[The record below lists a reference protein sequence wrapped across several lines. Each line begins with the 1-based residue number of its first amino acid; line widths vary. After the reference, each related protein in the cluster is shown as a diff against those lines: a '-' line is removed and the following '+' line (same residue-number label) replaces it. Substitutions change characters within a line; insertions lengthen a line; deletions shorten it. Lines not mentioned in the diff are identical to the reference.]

1 MNKPPQGG
9 FAFGDLFVRV
19 RFRYHRLHPARDEI
33 ARPPTKRSIAFLV
46 AALVLA
52 IIALIAIPVLR
63 ALLPFA
69 ELLVL
74 LFIVIVAVVAGSRL
88 RRRVHSAEAALQAAA
103 VNDEFWSAEQVLAR
117 VESLFKPYWRA
128 VQQRNVAAIAA
139 ELSPRWRERLERAFA
154 IWLERG
160 FKPVL
165 FTLALNK
172 VEMLEVD
179 DQPDPTKDRF
189 VALVDCTTSYHV
201 TDTRT
206 GEVVEG
212 IPDSRVEKQAWH
224 FVRSEQKWLLDRV
237 ERLGQSSGEFG
248 DFSFDFPDGG
258 TA

>member
-1 MNKPPQGG
+1 
-9 FAFGDLFVRV
+9 
-19 RFRYHRLHPARDEI
+19 
-33 ARPPTKRSIAFLV
+33 
-46 AALVLA
+46 
-52 IIALIAIPVLR
+52 
-63 ALLPFA
+63 
-69 ELLVL
+69 
-74 LFIVIVAVVAGSRL
+74 
-88 RRRVHSAEAALQAAA
+88 
-103 VNDEFWSAEQVLAR
+103 
-117 VESLFKPYWRA
+117 
-128 VQQRNVAAIAA
+128 
-139 ELSPRWRERLERAFA
+139 
-154 IWLERG
+154 
-160 FKPVL
+160 L

-179 DQPDPTKDRF
+179 DRPDPTRDRF

>member
-1 MNKPPQGG
+1 M
-9 FAFGDLFVRV
+9 RI
-19 RFRYHRLHPARDEI
+19 RFRHHRLHPAKGEVVKPASRLSLALIVGAI
-33 ARPPTKRSIAFLV
+33 ALQIM
-46 AALVLA
+46 AAIFVPKLGVLA
-52 IIALIAIPVLR
+52 TVAQLLIVL
-63 ALLPFA
+63 
-69 ELLVL
+69 V
-74 LFIVIVAVVAGSRL
+74 VVVVAVFSGMRTRNRAAC
-88 RRRVHSAEAALQAAA
+88 AEAALQAAA
-103 VNDEFWSAEQVLAR
+103 VNDEFWSAEQVSAR

-139 ELSPRWRERLERAFA
+139 ELSPRWCERLERAFA

-179 DQPDPTKDRF
+179 DRPDPTEDRF

>member
-1 MNKPPQGG
+1 
-9 FAFGDLFVRV
+9 VRV
-19 RFRYHRLHPARDEI
+19 RFRHHRLHPARDEI
-33 ARPPTKRSIAFLV
+33 ARPPPKRSIAFILL
-46 AALVLA
+46 AFVLA
-52 IIALIAIPVLR
+52 IIALIAIPALE

-74 LFIVIVAVVAGSRL
+74 LFIIIAAVIAGSRL
-88 RRRVHSAEAALQAAA
+88 RRRVHSAEAARQAAA
-103 VNDEFWSAEQVLAR
+103 ANDQFWSAENTSAC
-117 VESLFKPYWRA
+117 VESLFEPYWRA

-179 DQPDPTKDRF
+179 DRPDPTKDRF

-212 IPDSRVEKQAWH
+212 FPVSRAEKQAWH

-237 ERLGQSSGEFG
+237 ERLGHSAGDLG
-248 DFSFDFPDGG
+248 DFSIDFQDGSPG
-258 TA
+258 